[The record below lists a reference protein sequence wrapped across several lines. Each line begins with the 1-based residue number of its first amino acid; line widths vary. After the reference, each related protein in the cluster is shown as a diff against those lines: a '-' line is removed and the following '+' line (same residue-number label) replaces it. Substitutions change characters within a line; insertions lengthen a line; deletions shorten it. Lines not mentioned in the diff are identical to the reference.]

1 MPTAFSPIFR
11 IAEMV
16 PGGPEVKNSWGAIQ
30 TASVPLYE
38 QGAAGVISVSIA
50 GMTTYSL
57 TTANN
62 APDQARYALYS
73 FTGALAGDC
82 TVTAPNVQRIGKVTN
97 VTTGGHNII
106 LSTGA
111 GTKAIIPSDGFVYDW
126 TTDGSG
132 NTRILPTINFSQFAP
147 LATFSG
153 HIDLPGG
160 VTLNWG
166 NGSSGVGLQT
176 VTFSKGFSTGPWC
189 VLMTLK
195 DAPNTGPPAAV
206 GLELTTVVTNLGF
219 NMFSFNTTTGALT
232 AANFFWFAIG
242 PT

>member
-1 MPTAFSPIFR
+1 MVTAYSPIFR

-16 PGGPEVKNSWGAIQ
+16 PGGPEVKNAWGAIQ

-147 LATFSG
+147 FVNPAG

-160 VTLNWG
+160 VTINWG
-166 NGSSGVGLQT
+166 NASSGVGIIT
-176 VTFSKGFSTGPWC
+176 ISFAKAFSSTPFA
-189 VLMTLK
+189 VLATLK
-195 DAPNTGPPAAV
+195 DASNVGPPSPV
-206 GLELTTVVTNLGF
+206 GVETTTVVTNAGF
-219 NMFSFNTTTGALT
+219 NAITFDTRTGNLT
-232 AANFFWFAIG
+232 AGNFFWFAIG